1 MDIFTLMKDHRQE
14 QIAFY
19 SDVSVNLRA
28 VLAIHSTALGP
39 AIGGIRIL
47 KYATIEDALF
57 DLMRL
62 SRAMSYKTAAA
73 GLNFGGGE
81 VVIIDQGMERNE
93 ALFRSIGRFIEG
105 LKGRIIVGG
114 DIGVT
119 EDSMEY
125 MHMETKY
132 VTGLPAYYG
141 GSGDHDSMCAYGTF
155 LGILAAVKHVW
166 GAESLAGKK
175 AVIQGYGRIGSRLA
189 EALKERGAEVAV
201 SDISPERSQEA
212 EKSGFSVIVP
222 EEVYDQECDI
232 FAPCAVG
239 AVITPDTV
247 KRFRCRLIA
256 GSANNQLLQ
265 EEGDLGLKKAGIVWA
280 PDLIINAGGII
291 DVVEEYTGYK
301 QDKVKRKVENI
312 YDRTLLILE
321 RADKEGSSVQ
331 TAAFQYALERIDSIK
346 KIRGTFPGK
355 GKI

>member
-1 MDIFTLMKDHRQE
+1 MDIFSLMKANGQE
-14 QIAFY
+14 QVAFY
-19 SDVSVNLRA
+19 SDLSVHLRA

-47 KYATIEDALF
+47 PYATIEEALF

-62 SRAMSYKTAAA
+62 SGAMSYKTAAA

-119 EDSMEY
+119 EDYMEY
-125 MHMETKY
+125 MRMETDY
-132 VTGLPAYYG
+132 VTGLPAYFG

-155 LGILAAVKHVW
+155 LGLLASARFSW
-166 GAESLAGKK
+166 GSDSLDGKK
-175 AVIQGYGRIGSRLA
+175 VVIQGYGRIGRRLA
-189 EALKERGAEVAV
+189 SYVTERGAEVCV
-201 SDISPERSQEA
+201 SEISREKADEA
-212 EKSGFSVIVP
+212 RQAGYSLVP
-222 EEVYDQECDI
+222 PDKVYDQECDI
-232 FAPCAVG
+232 FSPCAVG
-239 AVITPDTV
+239 AVINADTAR
-247 KRFRCRLIA
+247 RFRCRLIA

-265 EEGDLGLKKAGIVWA
+265 EEGDLLLKKQGIRWA
-280 PDLIINAGGII
+280 PDFIINAGGII

-301 QDKVKRKVENI
+301 QEKVKRKVENI
-312 YDRTLLILE
+312 YNRTLRIYEKAELE
-321 RADKEGSSVQ
+321 DSSIQ
-331 TAAFQYALERIDSIK
+331 TAAVRYARERIDSIK